1 MVAVGFDY
9 KGSQKERTA
18 IDRLRMAVLAAA
30 EEEAVAVAAEVGKS
44 GIEAEVGIFG
54 NEAHEV
60 TAD

>member
-9 KGSQKERTA
+9 KGSRKEHRA
-18 IDRLRMAVLAAA
+18 IDRLQLTVLAAA

-54 NEAHEV
+54 NEAHEA
-60 TAD
+60 AD